1 MARLLVEALMT
12 HPRTPFPRGSDVE
25 GINIEGGVLTVNFNE
40 RLQNV
45 GGSCAAQAIRASVE
59 RTLAQLPTVDRVV
72 ITAGGSEKL
81 ALQP

>member
-1 MARLLVEALMT
+1 M
-12 HPRTPFPRGSDVE
+12 
-25 GINIEGGVLTVNFNE
+25 LTVDFNE

-45 GGSCAAQAIRASVE
+45 GGSCTVTAIRESVTK
-59 RTLAQLPTVDRVV
+59 TLQRLPTVKKVV